1 MTVGDPAEQLL
12 IDLGI
17 TEPEEID
24 LEVIACM
31 VGASV
36 RYRPLALGDA
46 RIVGLG
52 ERAIITIDAD
62 ASLVRQRF
70 SVAHELGHWHHHRGQ
85 RLICHGADPADTA
98 ATAGAEREA
107 DRYAASLLMP
117 RFMVG
122 QVVADL
128 PMTMALVDEV
138 ADRFRVSTM
147 AAILRLTDIHTDA
160 FAIVVEEP
168 GGRRWF
174 RRSIGLDPRWFVW
187 TAGAAH
193 ARPNEVCRC
202 HATDWFRGPDLA
214 GRHVSMETGRSA
226 DGPVI
231 RLISGPIRRADA
243 WSRLC
248 GV

>member
-1 MTVGDPAEQLL
+1 MTAADPAEQLL

-24 LEVIACM
+24 LEVIAYM

-36 RYRPLALGDA
+36 RYRPLARGDA
-46 RIVGLG
+46 QIVGLG
-52 ERAIITIDAD
+52 DRAIITIDTD

-85 RLICHGADPADTA
+85 RLICHGVDPADTA

-122 QVVADL
+122 QMVADL

-147 AAILRLTDIHTDA
+147 AAILRLADIHTDA
-160 FAIVVEEP
+160 LAIVVEEP

-174 RRSIGLDPRWFVW
+174 RRSVGLDPRWFVW
-187 TAGAAH
+187 TAGPAD
-193 ARPNEVCRC
+193 ARPSEVGPCR
-202 HATDWFRGPDLA
+202 ATDWFRGPDLA
-214 GRHVSMETGRSA
+214 NRRVSIETRRSA
-226 DGPVI
+226 DGQVI
-231 RLISGPIRRADA
+231 RLIHVPIQRADA

-248 GV
+248 AV

>member
-12 IDLGI
+12 HDLGI
-17 TEPEEID
+17 TEPNEID
-24 LEVIACM
+24 LEVIAYM

-36 RYRPLALGDA
+36 HFRSLARGDA

-52 ERAIITIDAD
+52 DDAIITIDAD

-70 SVAHELGHWHHHRGQ
+70 SIAHELGHWHHHRRQ
-85 RLICHGADPADTA
+85 RLICHGADPADPV

-122 QVVADL
+122 PMIAGL
-128 PMTMALVDEV
+128 PITMALVEEV

-147 AAILRLTDIHTDA
+147 AAILRLADIHTDA

-168 GGRRWF
+168 DGRRWF
-174 RRSIGLDPRWFVW
+174 RRSVGLDPRWFVW
-187 TAGAAH
+187 TAGPAH
-193 ARPNEVCRC
+193 ARPSGVGPCR
-202 HATDWFRGPDLA
+202 ATNWFRGPDLA
-214 GRHVSMETGRSA
+214 NRCVSIEIRQAA
-226 DGPVI
+226 DGQI
-231 RLISGPIRRADA
+231 THLISGPI
-243 WSRLC
+243 
-248 GV
+248 

>member
-1 MTVGDPAEQLL
+1 
-12 IDLGI
+12 
-17 TEPEEID
+17 
-24 LEVIACM
+24 
-31 VGASV
+31 
-36 RYRPLALGDA
+36 
-46 RIVGLG
+46 
-52 ERAIITIDAD
+52 
-62 ASLVRQRF
+62 LVRQRF

-122 QVVADL
+122 QVVAGL

-138 ADRFRVSTM
+138 ADRFRVSTI
-147 AAILRLTDIHTDA
+147 AAILRLADIHTDS

-174 RRSIGLDPRWFVW
+174 RRSVGLDPRWFVW
-187 TAGAAH
+187 TAGPAH
-193 ARPNEVCRC
+193 ARTSEVSPCR
-202 HATDWFRGPDLA
+202 ATDWLRGPDLA
-214 GRHVSMETGRSA
+214 NRRVSIEIRQAA
-226 DGPVI
+226 DGQVI
-231 RLISGPIRRADA
+231 RLVHGPIRRRDA
-243 WSRLC
+243 WSMLG

>member
-12 IDLGI
+12 HDLGI
-17 TEPEEID
+17 TEPKEID
-24 LEVIACM
+24 LEVIAYM

-36 RYRPLALGDA
+36 HFRSLARGDA

-52 ERAIITIDAD
+52 DRAIITIDAD

-85 RLICHGADPADTA
+85 RLVCQDADPTEPA

-117 RFMVG
+117 RFMLG
-122 QVVADL
+122 PMIAGL
-128 PMTMALVDEV
+128 PMTMALVEEV
-138 ADRFRVSTM
+138 ADRFRVSTI
-147 AAILRLTDIHTDA
+147 AAILRLADIHTDA

-174 RRSIGLDPRWFVW
+174 RRSVGLDPRWFVW
-187 TAGAAH
+187 TAGPAH
-193 ARPNEVCRC
+193 ARPSEIGPCR
-202 HATDWFRGPDLA
+202 ATDWFRGPDLA
-214 GRHVSMETGRSA
+214 GRHVSTETRRSA
-226 DGPVI
+226 DGQVICLIHGPVQ
-231 RLISGPIRRADA
+231 RADA

-248 GV
+248 VV

>member
-1 MTVGDPAEQLL
+1 MTAADPAEQLL

-24 LEVIACM
+24 LEVIAYI

-36 RYRPLALGDA
+36 NFRSLAHGDA

-85 RLICHGADPADTA
+85 RLICQDADPTEPA

-147 AAILRLTDIHTDA
+147 AAILRLTDFHTDA

-187 TAGAAH
+187 TAGPAH
-193 ARPNEVCRC
+193 ARPSEICPCR
-202 HATDWFRGPDLA
+202 ATDWFRGPDLVE
-214 GRHVSMETGRSA
+214 RHVSIETRRSA
-226 DGPVI
+226 DGQVI
-231 RLISGPIRRADA
+231 RLIHDPIQRADA
-243 WSRLC
+243 LT
-248 GV
+248 